1 MGKPTEQGL
10 WADSLGDFSLG
21 VNSDV
26 PPVALPKNQL
36 AFATNCTLRGNF
48 VTHRPPYQ
56 EFTLD
61 TEISGLFQGASY
73 YKPDSGAE
81 SIIISLSG
89 SLYKI
94 TPSTSGTT
102 ASVLNISIDGDTN
115 SATNPKAWLWQGE
128 NYLFCNNGES
138 QTEIF
143 NGNTTRRSDIGTIV
157 GTTSAPATIAAIGSP
172 FAVTLAAAYTGPL
185 GVALDVFPSS
195 SNDSKVG
202 QFQVSTLSSGG
213 YNAVLTNIDDTQGT
227 SVPTATDL
235 IQQNSFN
242 GTFTESKIC
251 PPGGTITIG
260 VSPFY
265 SPGPGTTIRWGL
277 TGNFTFL
284 VTAVNGNNITMRDTS
299 GVASQKSIVS
309 GNPFNLTP
317 AQPDTVVATTAATF
331 IAPAVGATVDVELT
345 SPYTG
350 TNGKYVQINGA
361 TYTIAQG
368 TGGPTTQIYLTAV
381 SLNVQVGSTL
391 ASGAILKT
399 LAELPIGTI
408 GVYGM
413 GRNWVAKPD
422 RKTYFASDIVGGP
435 SGTLANNFRDAILNV
450 TENNYLAGGG
460 NFYVPGSGQQI
471 NSMGFPA
478 TLDSSLGQGPLQV
491 LTQNTVFSCNAPVN
505 RLPIGNSPGWQN
517 MTNPIQTQSLVGA
530 GALGD
535 CVPVNGDLWF
545 RSIDGIRSLKLAR
558 QDFIVSYGN
567 TPQSIEMN
575 RVLME
580 DNRQL
585 LGYWNGCVFDNRL
598 VSTATPIQGTSVYHT
613 KLIALNLDPN
623 SSLRGKQ
630 PPIYDGAWDG
640 LNVLKVITGEFT
652 GQQRCFAVTVD
663 PDTDVIGLV
672 ELLPTQTGNNF
683 DNADSTDGKIRWSF
697 ETPAVFYQPDAKER
711 QLLRLNDGEM
721 IVADIVGEVRF
732 DVYYRP
738 DYSTDWTPWHS
749 WLVPASP
756 TYQPRMGLGQPNL
769 KAGDEATGRPYA
781 VGYHFQ
787 LKVIVTG
794 ACKIL
799 GMNFFAVAQ
808 SDTAFAKPIDS
819 GLHPLTD

>member
-10 WADSLGDFSLG
+10 WADSLSDFSLG

-26 PPVALPKNQL
+26 PAVALPKNQL

-48 VTHRPPYQ
+48 ATHRPPYQ
-56 EFTLD
+56 QFTLD

-73 YKPDSGAE
+73 YKPDSGPE
-81 SIIISLSG
+81 SVIISLSG
-89 SLYKI
+89 ALYKI
-94 TPSTSGTT
+94 TPATTGTT
-102 ASVLNISIDGDTN
+102 ASVLNISVPGDPN
-115 SATNPKAWLWQGE
+115 SATNPQAWLWQGE

-143 NGNTTRRSDIGTIV
+143 NGNTTRRSDTGTVV
-157 GTTSAPATIAAIGSP
+157 GTTSAPATIAAIGTP

-185 GVALDVFPSS
+185 GVALDVFPSAT
-195 SNDSKVG
+195 NTSKVG
-202 QFQVSTLSSGG
+202 QFQVSVLSSGG
-213 YNAVLTNIDDTQGT
+213 YNAILTNVSDSPGT
-227 SVPTATDL
+227 GVPTGSEL
-235 IQQNSFN
+235 IVQNSFN
-242 GTFTESKIC
+242 GQFTEARPFINNGASV
-251 PPGGTITIG
+251 TIG
-260 VSPFY
+260 VTPNY
-265 SPGPGTTIRWGL
+265 SPGPGTSIRWGL
-277 TGNFTFL
+277 SGNFTFL
-284 VTAVNGNNITMRDTS
+284 VTAVSGSNITIKNTS
-299 GVASQKSIVS
+299 GFNISIAA
-309 GNPFNLTP
+309 GDPFNLTP
-317 AQPDTVVATTAATF
+317 AQPDQVIAITAAPFVAPSVGASDTVVLVA
-331 IAPAVGATVDVELT
+331 
-345 SPYTG
+345 PYTG
-350 TNGKYVQINGA
+350 ANGKYVQINGA
-361 TYTIAQG
+361 TYTISQG
-368 TGGPTTQIYLTAV
+368 GDPAPSTQVYLTAV

-391 ASGAILKT
+391 ATGAILKT
-399 LAELPIGTI
+399 LAEMPIGTI

-435 SGTLANNFRDAILNV
+435 SGTLVNNFRDAILNV

-460 NFYVPGSGQQI
+460 NFYVPGAGQQI

-491 LTQNTVFSCNAPVN
+491 LTQNTVFSCNAPVV
-505 RLPIGNSPGWQN
+505 RATWQQL
-517 MTNPIQTQSLVGA
+517 TNPIQTQSLVGA

-545 RSIDGIRSLKLAR
+545 RAIDGIRSLKLAR

-598 VSTATPIQGTSVYHT
+598 VSTATPTQGTSVYHT
-613 KLIALNLDPN
+613 QLIALNLDPN

-640 LNVLKVITGEFT
+640 LNVLKVITGEFS
-652 GQQRCFAVTVD
+652 GEQRCFAVTVN

-672 ELLPTQTGNNF
+672 ELLPTQNGNNF
-683 DNADSTDGKIRWSF
+683 DNDDATDGKIRWSF
-697 ETPAVFYQPDAKER
+697 ETPAVFYQPDPKGR

-721 IVADIVGEVRF
+721 IIADIVGEVRF

-738 DYSTDWTPWHS
+738 DYSTAWTPWHS

-756 TYQPRMGLGQPNL
+756 TYQPRMGLGQPDL
-769 KAGDEATGRPYA
+769 KEGDTATGRPYA

-799 GMNFFAVAQ
+799 GMNFYAVSQ

-819 GLHPLTD
+819 GLTPLTP